1 MKRIAI
7 VEDEKIYS
15 DYLIQLINE
24 YFKDKNQEY
33 QYEVFDNGLKFL
45 ESDVNSFNVVLMD
58 IELPHENGMNIS
70 YDLRK
75 INKDIQI
82 IFATNVAQ
90 FALKGYEVDA
100 IGYLLKPVNKKI
112 LFIYLDKAFKK
123 IEEQNNSFILIN
135 VDDGIKKLSL
145 NELYYIEVIDHLLYF
160 HTSDGIITIRKAMK
174 DVEIELKDKGFIR
187 SNNCYLVNLKF
198 IKKITNNSLFINNE
212 ELQLSRNKRKEVLIS
227 LNEYIGRNL

>member
-1 MKRIAI
+1 MKRVAI

-24 YFKDKNQEY
+24 YFKDKNQAFNIV
-33 QYEVFDNGLKFL
+33 VFDNGLKFL

-70 YDLRK
+70 YELRK

-112 LFIYLDKAFKK
+112 LFIYLDKAFKR

-160 HTSDGIITIRKAMK
+160 HTSDGIISIRKSMK
-174 DVEIELKDKGFIR
+174 DVENELKDKGFIR

-212 ELQLSRNKRKEVLIS
+212 ELQLSRNKRKDVLIA